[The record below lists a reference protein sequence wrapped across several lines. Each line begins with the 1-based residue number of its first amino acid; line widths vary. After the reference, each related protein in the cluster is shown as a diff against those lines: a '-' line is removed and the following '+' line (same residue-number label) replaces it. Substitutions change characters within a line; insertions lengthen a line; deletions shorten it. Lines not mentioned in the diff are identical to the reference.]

1 MNHVTG
7 HVGIT
12 EQTELANLL
21 LRLGLDLGLASVVI
35 LLIYHRLYRNRDY
48 VFAYYVLNLVTFS
61 LCFLLG
67 KVPSQLGLGLAL
79 FGVFGIL
86 RYRTELIAIRDLT
99 YFFIVIGIGV
109 LNGVASRTVGVVELL
124 VIDGLIVAVT
134 GILEVAPSRDRLH
147 PIDMDYDRLELLRP
161 GNEGQLHADL
171 EARTGL
177 TVRRVAVRRYDLLRD
192 SAEVT
197 VFHRASG

>member
-67 KVPSQLGLGLAL
+67 KVPSHLGLGLAL

-197 VFHRASG
+197 VFHRAMG